1 MRSINSWLDE
11 YASSHSNHTNKTV
24 HFICVPLIFFTIV
37 AFFYCVKLYTFAG
50 SFTLTAAHVAIAFVA
65 VYYLLLSVPLAI
77 GMILYCCLCLLLCI
91 LLQDA
96 TQGNLVWVALS
107 IFVTAWIFQFWGH
120 SVEGKK
126 PSFLKDI
133 QFLMI
138 GPAWVLNSFYKR
150 FGMAV

>member
-1 MRSINSWLDE
+1 MNQWLTE
-11 YASSHSNHTNKTV
+11 YASSHGNKTNKTV

-37 AFFYCVKLYTFAG
+37 AFAYCIKLYSFSGGFT
-50 SFTLTAAHVAIAFVA
+50 FTLAHAVLIFVA
-65 VYYLLLSVPLAI
+65 GYYFLLSVPLAI
-77 GMILYCCLCLLLCI
+77 GMTLYSLLCI
-91 LLQDA
+91 LLCGLIQEA
-96 TQGNLVWVALS
+96 SGGNLLWMALG

-138 GPAWVLNSFYKR
+138 GPAWVMSYIYKKA
-150 FGMAV
+150 GLSIG